1 MASMPH
7 TPISAAG
14 RAFRAPDAGS
24 APVRHLLFTGWC
36 GLAGGAFAA
45 CGTRLI
51 PNWCDGSPDVM
62 GAAWLLL
69 LGGCLAGAWLGWR
82 LLRRWEPL
90 PSVAAVL
97 LLLLFGLVALAPL
110 LMPPLIRHG
119 LANWKGALPAY
130 ATCLRWQVRL
140 LGGLLLPVGLLAGCG
155 WALARRLHPRP
166 LAADFTLVAGLLA
179 GLWVVCGA
187 VIPAWGLET
196 ARRVATLAGGV
207 AASAALAGVLPRR
220 PRVRVALVLLPLLLA
235 AGLGLTRQPREPRL
249 AQHAIGN
256 WLATQGALSRL
267 PGRVGLH
274 RDGRRH
280 ALTLRPF
287 PGEGYLLCRDGER
300 RLAMPGDWPTVELA
314 VHLPLLLHP
323 DPRRLALAG
332 VESGAGLAA
341 AAHHPLHLIEWAGAE
356 SAHLPVMRQL
366 LARERDGA
374 EALDDN
380 RVVALAHPARRHLH
394 RSPGRYDVIVALAGP
409 LWRAADA
416 RLLSSDSLAIA
427 RQALATNGIYCVALD
442 TLALDPA
449 SLQQVIGRFAAV
461 FPNMQVWS
469 PQFNR
474 YLLVGTAGE
483 TAFDAAQLLAR
494 LERRPVMRSLAR
506 VGVRG
511 LPDLLACLVMTPA
524 DIARFL
530 TEAPAAPRL
539 FQGVRLARRAARSR
553 LSPVDNRLTIAA
565 IEAARTWSLG
575 TLQPGGMEPELYDAL
590 RERATRQMAARAA
603 IMKMR
608 AHAGTGARDDV
619 IKQARAAA
627 RLNPG
632 DAFLNRLL
640 LAIEQEAAYALAR
653 KDFAGALRLFGDVVA
668 VVPERTSALYGAALA
683 ERGLGRDAA
692 AYLKLSR
699 AVAASP
705 GEPACRTAL
714 AETAFALGRE
724 EEARQHYQTV
734 LQGQPDDPEAL
745 IGLAICLG
753 RGKPPVR
760 HVGAAIEAAERAARL
775 TRYRDLRINAV
786 LADLYVENGRVVE
799 GVSLKRRIRVARE
812 GVSRPVG
819 GRKAR

>member
-7 TPISAAG
+7 TPFST
-14 RAFRAPDAGS
+14 
-24 APVRHLLFTGWC
+24 PVRHLLFIGWC

-51 PNWCDGSPDVM
+51 PNWCDGSPDAV

-82 LLRRWEPL
+82 LLRRREPPPAISAIL
-90 PSVAAVL
+90 P
-97 LLLLFGLVALAPL
+97 LLLFGLMALAPFR
-110 LMPPLIRHG
+110 MPPLVRLG
-119 LANWKGALPAY
+119 LAAWKGALPTY
-130 ATCLRWQVRL
+130 AACFRWQAWL
-140 LGGLLLPVGLLAGCG
+140 LGGLLLPVGLLTGCG

-166 LAADFTLVAGLLA
+166 LAADLALAAGLLA
-179 GLWVVCGA
+179 GLLAVRGV

-196 ARRVATLAGGV
+196 ALRLATLAGGLAV
-207 AASAALAGVLPRR
+207 SAALAAVLPRR
-220 PRVRVALVLLPLLLA
+220 PRGLAALALLPFLLAVGLVL
-235 AGLGLTRQPREPRL
+235 THQPREPRL
-249 AQHAIGN
+249 AQHVIGN
-256 WLATQGALSRL
+256 WLDTQGALSQL
-267 PGRVGLH
+267 PGHIAIH

-280 ALTLRPF
+280 ALSLRPL

-300 RLAMPGDWPTVELA
+300 RLAMPGDWPTVSLA

-332 VESGAGLAA
+332 VESGAGLASA
-341 AAHHPLHLIEWAGAE
+341 VHHPLNLIEWAGGEA
-356 SAHLPVMRQL
+356 AHLAVMRQM
-366 LARERDGA
+366 LARDRDGA
-374 EALDDN
+374 VALDDN
-380 RVVALAHPARRHLH
+380 RVVALAQPAQRHLR

-409 LWRAADA
+409 CGRADDA
-416 RLLSSDSLAIA
+416 RLLSSGALAMA

-442 TLALDPA
+442 AQTLDPTA
-449 SLQQVIGRFAAV
+449 MRQVIGRFAAV

-469 PQFNR
+469 PQLNR
-474 YLLVGTAGE
+474 YLLVGPAGG
-483 TAFDAAQLLAR
+483 TVIDAVQLLAR
-494 LERRPVMRSLAR
+494 LEQRLVMRSLAR

-524 DIARFL
+524 DIDRFL
-530 TEAPAAPRL
+530 ADTPAAPRL

-553 LSPVDNRLTIAA
+553 LSPGDNRMTIAA

-603 IMKMR
+603 IMKMH

-619 IKQARAAA
+619 IQQARAAA

-653 KDFAGALRLFGDVVA
+653 KDFAGALRLFDDVAA

-705 GEPACRTAL
+705 EEPACRTAL

-734 LQGQPDDPEAL
+734 LQGRPDDPDAL

-753 RGKPPVR
+753 RGKPPIR
-760 HVGAAIEAAERAARL
+760 HVGAAIEAAERAARV
-775 TRYRDLRINAV
+775 TRYRDLRITAV

-799 GVSLKRRIRVARE
+799 GVSLKRRIRLAARE
-812 GVSRPVG
+812 RDDSGDTG
-819 GRKAR
+819 AR